1 MKKNVGIKGKIDA
14 RANFIDILSSTEKE
28 NKNDYAVSHLINKTK
43 EDYKK
48 QVLYANSK
56 NVYLD
61 TDIYYKRKRK
71 SRQLKTKTLRLSNI
85 KKPLKENHVHFNLAN
100 VAKKSY
106 SIGNL
111 NMLNNLNNIN
121 NINNLNKMQ
130 LKLDSSKSVIKNK
143 ILQKDFDD
151 IKLTDEGYLT
161 ERKKYDKLDN
171 LTTILELIDVH
182 EKTQYQL
189 MDEKERKK
197 INMLRNKKKFD
208 LYHTCLTYN
217 KNNLFYN
224 KKYKLIFDKN
234 KSINKLYVHT
244 YQNKN
249 PKNTSP
255 IKKNNI
261 NTLLTDTKI
270 DNNIS
275 SNSNRLQSPIN
286 FISSKEKSDFQN
298 KINELNDRNRLN
310 IEITEARESI
320 PYTNISSESNIFKT
334 YSSTNT
340 NSSKN
345 KFKADIILS
354 KRNQINNKNKQ
365 ISKVYSDVL
374 MNYNKI
380 KNSLSNY
387 YLSDKREENQKKINE
402 MNIKNLIKKK
412 RTDLKALIKE
422 LNLDYDRDN
431 VNLEE
436 IILNKKNKIKERI
449 RNPKQRRLLNQI
461 QQQVMN
467 EEKILSKKVILENNL
482 EKKLKSRKKKLSEK
496 IFEEMTLK
504 RKQLKHHLIGF
515 KLVQEKD
522 YINNLMKNEIP
533 NFNAPKSLQALLY
546 KYKVMKFN

>member
-28 NKNDYAVSHLINKTK
+28 NKNDYAVNHLIYKAK

-234 KSINKLYVHT
+234 KSINKLYAHT

-261 NTLLTDTKI
+261 NTLLTETKI

-310 IEITEARESI
+310 IEITEAREFT

-345 KFKADIILS
+345 KLKADIILS